1 MLAAVSG
8 DAALM
13 TATAADDMYL
23 PVAAELGV
31 DRPTAKVAM
40 IAAMYGQTTGHGGTA
55 GRGMRAAYPVAMG
68 YLDTADRSARAGR
81 DLRTY
86 GGRLVRMSGGADRA
100 AAESSGARA
109 ARGRYGR
116 NAVIQGAAAELFKMW
131 AVTVRARAAALDAR
145 IVLCLHDELL
155 VHVPERPRGAGGRTW
170 SATAWPR
177 PPGAG
182 RRAAGA
188 VHRRHQHR
196 PLLGR
201 RERLSHRQVTR
212 RPAAPGLIPWRA
224 DRTVRE
230 GVLTLPRYRRVVV
243 KLSGEALAGAA
254 GTGAD
259 PASLARVADEV
270 LSVHNLG
277 VQVAVVVGGG
287 NYFRGRM
294 ADGWGISRAE
304 ADNIGML
311 GTVMNALMLRGALT
325 ARTDADVRVMTAVP
339 IHSVAEPFIRL
350 RAVHHLE
357 RGFIVVLAGGI
368 GQPYVTTDYPAVQRS
383 LELDADALLVA
394 KHGVDGVYDSD
405 PKHNPDAAKYITLTY
420 EEAIAADIRIM
431 DTSAFVLA
439 NEQGLTMH
447 VFDVAA
453 YGAMRAICEGDD
465 GIGTKITAK

>member
-1 MLAAVSG
+1 
-8 DAALM
+8 
-13 TATAADDMYL
+13 
-23 PVAAELGV
+23 
-31 DRPTAKVAM
+31 
-40 IAAMYGQTTGHGGTA
+40 
-55 GRGMRAAYPVAMG
+55 
-68 YLDTADRSARAGR
+68 
-81 DLRTY
+81 
-86 GGRLVRMSGGADRA
+86 
-100 AAESSGARA
+100 
-109 ARGRYGR
+109 
-116 NAVIQGAAAELFKMW
+116 
-131 AVTVRARAAALDAR
+131 
-145 IVLCLHDELL
+145 
-155 VHVPERPRGAGGRTW
+155 
-170 SATAWPR
+170 
-177 PPGAG
+177 
-182 RRAAGA
+182 
-188 VHRRHQHR
+188 
-196 PLLGR
+196 
-201 RERLSHRQVTR
+201 
-212 RPAAPGLIPWRA
+212 
-224 DRTVRE
+224 
-230 GVLTLPRYRRVVV
+230 VVV

-368 GQPYVTTDYPAVQRS
+368 GQPYVTTDYPAVQRA

-405 PKHNPDAAKYITLTY
+405 PKHNPDAGKFLTLTY
-420 EEAIAADIRIM
+420 EEALAADIRIM

-439 NEQGLTMH
+439 NEQALTMH

>member
-1 MLAAVSG
+1 
-8 DAALM
+8 M
-13 TATAADDMYL
+13 T
-23 PVAAELGV
+23 V
-31 DRPTAKVAM
+31 
-40 IAAMYGQTTGHGGTA
+40 
-55 GRGMRAAYPVAMG
+55 
-68 YLDTADRSARAGR
+68 
-81 DLRTY
+81 
-86 GGRLVRMSGGADRA
+86 
-100 AAESSGARA
+100 
-109 ARGRYGR
+109 
-116 NAVIQGAAAELFKMW
+116 
-131 AVTVRARAAALDAR
+131 
-145 IVLCLHDELL
+145 
-155 VHVPERPRGAGGRTW
+155 
-170 SATAWPR
+170 
-177 PPGAG
+177 
-182 RRAAGA
+182 
-188 VHRRHQHR
+188 
-196 PLLGR
+196 
-201 RERLSHRQVTR
+201 
-212 RPAAPGLIPWRA
+212 
-224 DRTVRE
+224 
-230 GVLTLPRYRRVVV
+230 PRYRRVLV
-243 KLSGEALAGAA
+243 KLSGEALAGA
-254 GTGAD
+254 GSSGVD
-259 PASLARVADEV
+259 PASLSRVAEEV
-270 LSVHNLG
+270 LSVHDLG

-368 GQPYVTTDYPAVQRS
+368 GQPYVTTDYPAVQRA

-405 PKHNPDAAKYITLTY
+405 PKHNPDAGKFTTLTY
-420 EEAIAADIRIM
+420 EEALAADIRIM

-439 NEQGLTMH
+439 NEQSLTMH

>member
-1 MLAAVSG
+1 
-8 DAALM
+8 
-13 TATAADDMYL
+13 
-23 PVAAELGV
+23 
-31 DRPTAKVAM
+31 
-40 IAAMYGQTTGHGGTA
+40 
-55 GRGMRAAYPVAMG
+55 
-68 YLDTADRSARAGR
+68 
-81 DLRTY
+81 
-86 GGRLVRMSGGADRA
+86 
-100 AAESSGARA
+100 
-109 ARGRYGR
+109 
-116 NAVIQGAAAELFKMW
+116 
-131 AVTVRARAAALDAR
+131 
-145 IVLCLHDELL
+145 
-155 VHVPERPRGAGGRTW
+155 
-170 SATAWPR
+170 
-177 PPGAG
+177 
-182 RRAAGA
+182 
-188 VHRRHQHR
+188 
-196 PLLGR
+196 
-201 RERLSHRQVTR
+201 
-212 RPAAPGLIPWRA
+212 
-224 DRTVRE
+224 
-230 GVLTLPRYRRVVV
+230 LTLPRYRRVVV

-368 GQPYVTTDYPAVQRS
+368 GQPYVTTDYPAVQRA

-405 PKHNPDAAKYITLTY
+405 PKHNPDAGKFLTLTY
-420 EEAIAADIRIM
+420 EEALAADIRVM

-439 NEQGLTMH
+439 NEQALTMH

-465 GIGTKITAK
+465 SIGTKITAK